1 MISAKD
7 HNKDWYKAK
16 CNMSRRLIM
25 CFLFRLALKLH
36 KITTFW
42 ILKVRG
48 TKKMAPT
55 SISTMYS
62 NMTFLNDLV
71 SMSGTEEN
79 NYWISSTTLD
89 MADNKSW
96 TSGTALNTTEI
107 SVTMT
112 TERAMTWDDA
122 TWILT
127 SSFIIFTMQSGSF
140 LLLFR

>member
-1 MISAKD
+1 
-7 HNKDWYKAK
+7 
-16 CNMSRRLIM
+16 
-25 CFLFRLALKLH
+25 
-36 KITTFW
+36 
-42 ILKVRG
+42 
-48 TKKMAPT
+48 MAPT

-62 NMTFLNDLV
+62 NITFLNDLV

-79 NYWISSTTLD
+79 NSLISGTTLD

-107 SVTMT
+107 SVTTM

-140 LLLFR
+140 SFVV

>member
-1 MISAKD
+1 
-7 HNKDWYKAK
+7 
-16 CNMSRRLIM
+16 
-25 CFLFRLALKLH
+25 
-36 KITTFW
+36 
-42 ILKVRG
+42 
-48 TKKMAPT
+48 MAPT

-79 NYWISSTTLD
+79 NYWISGTTLD